1 MKSNILFTAGLILT
15 ILGLMGIIS
24 QLTSQTT
31 SYIVLGLGLVLLI
44 AFYVTKAKV
53 NKK

>member
-1 MKSNILFTAGLILT
+1 MKSNILFIAGLILT
-15 ILGLMGIIS
+15 ILGLMGILS
-24 QLTSQTT
+24 QLTSQIS

-44 AFYVTKAKV
+44 AFYITKANV